1 MASRLQLQEE
11 FCDILQSRNVY
22 YNPPQSVLMKYD
34 AIRYS
39 KSSPSVQKADNTAYR
54 ITERYDGVVITRDP
68 DSDIPMKLLSRFPMI
83 SIGDMYVSNNL
94 NHFPFTLYY

>member
-11 FCDILQSRNVY
+11 FCELLGSNNVY
-22 YNPPQSVLMKYD
+22 YNPPSSVLMKYD

-39 KSSPSVQKADNTAYR
+39 KSTPNVKRANNGPYQIID
-54 ITERYDGVVITRDP
+54 RYDGVVITRDP
-68 DSDIPMKLLSRFPMI
+68 DSDIPRKLLFRFSTI
-83 SIGDMYVSNNL
+83 SIGDMYVVNNL

>member
-11 FCDILQSRNVY
+11 FCDILQSKNVY
-22 YNPPQSVLMKYD
+22 YNPPPSVLMNYD

-39 KSSPSVQKADNTAYR
+39 KSTPDVKRANNGPYQ

-68 DSDIPMKLLSRFPMI
+68 DSDIPLKLLSRFPMI
-83 SIGDMYVSNNL
+83 SIGDMYIVNNL